1 VRRIQNNYINR
12 LQILIGVAGL
22 SLGTLVYLIDR
33 PPEATYFIYFSKIN
47 ISLYNTF
54 PNVFGVLGN
63 SLPDFLHVF
72 SFILLTAGLL
82 SCQKKGALIISIS
95 WLSLDFLFELFQK
108 YNALPLKIIPTWF
121 KGIPFLENTTNYFSH
136 GTFDIFDVIAIVFGA
151 AIAYFILLTTNKR
164 REIS

>member
-1 VRRIQNNYINR
+1 VRRIQNNHING
-12 LQILIGVAGL
+12 LQILIGAAGL

-72 SFILLTAGLL
+72 SFILITAGLL
-82 SCQKKGALIISIS
+82 SCQKRCCLIVCITWFSV
-95 WLSLDFLFELFQK
+95 DFLFEIFQK
-108 YNALPLKIIPTWF
+108 YNALPLEIIPNWF
-121 KGIPFLENTTNYFSH
+121 KAIPFLENTENYFSQ
-136 GTFDIFDVIAIVFGA
+136 GTFDIADLIAIVLGTV
-151 AIAYFILLTTNKR
+151 IAYFILLATNNR
-164 REIS
+164 RKAS